1 MSAPTQAYGNNFI
14 MNSGMYRNFE
24 GDVNQNETVDASD
37 LIQVDK
43 DAFISL
49 AGYDLSDIKGD
60 EFADADDFS
69 VTDNNAFMTASVII
83 RDSDF

>member
-1 MSAPTQAYGNNFI
+1 
-14 MNSGMYRNFE
+14 MYRNFE

-37 LIQVDK
+37 LIQVDN

-49 AGYDLSDIKGD
+49 AGYDLSEINGD

-83 RDSDF
+83 RDNDFFIF